1 MKNIENVSEKSAFFF
16 LADELYF
23 CLLHRDRH
31 NTVRNAVQTYIE
43 ELFACFMIFQGNI
56 EQKLR
61 QHKSSVQGV
70 LLVVFTTA
78 VIIGPHLE
86 LGLLVT
92 SVIAY

>member
-1 MKNIENVSEKSAFFF
+1 M
-16 LADELYF
+16 
-23 CLLHRDRH
+23 
-31 NTVRNAVQTYIE
+31 RNAVQTYIE
-43 ELFACFMIFQGNI
+43 ELFAWFMIFQENI
-56 EQKLR
+56 EQRLR

-70 LLVVFTTA
+70 LPWSLYYSLGPV